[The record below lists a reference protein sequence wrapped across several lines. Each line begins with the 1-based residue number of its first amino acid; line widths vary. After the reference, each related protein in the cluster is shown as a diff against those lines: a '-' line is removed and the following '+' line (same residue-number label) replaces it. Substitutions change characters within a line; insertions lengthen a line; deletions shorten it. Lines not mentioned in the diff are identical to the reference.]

1 MADIKWEIRAREF
14 VNCNCSYGCPC
25 QFNALP
31 THGDCK
37 AVAAFDI
44 IDGHHGKTRLD
55 GLKAVGV
62 LAWPGPIHEGKGEAQ
77 IVIDERAT
85 EAQRDA
91 LLRILSGQD
100 TEPGATVW
108 QVFSTTFEK
117 VHEPMFRRIE
127 FQVDVDGRTARVLVP
142 GLIEAR
148 GEPILN
154 PVTGAEHRVRI
165 DIPKGF
171 EYSLAEMGR
180 GWSKVSGAIKLELV
194 DSYGQFANLHL
205 SQSGIVH

>member
-1 MADIKWEIRAREF
+1 MTDIKWEIRAREF

-31 THGDCK
+31 THSECK
-37 AVAAFDI
+37 ALAAFEI
-44 IDGHHGKTRLD
+44 IDGHHGYTRLD
-55 GLKAVGV
+55 GLTAAGV

-91 LLRILSGQD
+91 LLRILSGRD

-117 VHEPMFRRIE
+117 VHEPIFRRIE

-148 GEPILN
+148 GEPNRSRAPRAHRYSKGLRVFARRNGARVVQGIRCNQAQPCRLLR
-154 PVTGAEHRVRI
+154 PVRQPA
-165 DIPKGF
+165 
-171 EYSLAEMGR
+171 S
-180 GWSKVSGAIKLELV
+180 
-194 DSYGQFANLHL
+194 
-205 SQSGIVH
+205 